1 MCLLCSSSNM
11 LPYSAPLESG
21 LLITSRFSMEQMIFL
36 LSYMLLQSS
45 LPARLDDGR
54 QIQDIVS
61 RKRTAWYPRIGED
74 GFNEMKRSDW
84 NSISPTTR
92 EHWGS
97 IRNYLLQERL
107 IQSRVSSEDIRTHT
121 CDILCRIEQI
131 SSHTLNAVI
140 TPRVTFPASTTRLGE
155 RAYLTLVC
163 LSVGVTSTPME
174 SRLSSLITA
183 LNQQQVQRMVSEVH
197 RSPLFPNPCSEHE
210 LLRSLGSLEVLFCT
224 HDQNV
229 DAETSDDE
237 PINEEEFV
245 IEIQERVYSSWW
257 CATQPQPPN
266 LNLSSPATKEQR
278 RRRQTNSTPGGL
290 RLQASP
296 TSCQHRSSKKR
307 IEGCNTP

>member
-1 MCLLCSSSNM
+1 
-11 LPYSAPLESG
+11 
-21 LLITSRFSMEQMIFL
+21 
-36 LSYMLLQSS
+36 
-45 LPARLDDGR
+45 
-54 QIQDIVS
+54 
-61 RKRTAWYPRIGED
+61 
-74 GFNEMKRSDW
+74 MKGGDW
-84 NSISPTTR
+84 DSISPTTR
-92 EHWGS
+92 EHWDS

-107 IQSRVSSEDIRTHT
+107 IQSRVTSEDIRTHT
-121 CDILCRIEQI
+121 CGILCRIEQI
-131 SSHTLNAVI
+131 SSHSLKAVI

-183 LNQQQVQRMVSEVH
+183 LNQRQVQRMVSEVH

-237 PINEEEFV
+237 PINKEEFV

-257 CATQPQPPN
+257 CATKSPN
-266 LNLSSPATKEQR
+266 LILSSPASKEQR
-278 RRRQTNSTPGGL
+278 RRRRTNSTPGGL

-296 TSCQHRSSKKR
+296 TSSQHRSSKKR